1 MQKMVN
7 VILKIFYMNTRKNI
21 AILNIKGVYFRCTL
35 SGISKD
41 EAVNR
46 LNNSVLE
53 DLEDF
58 CVILDTGLVEYH
70 NMMRGKLID
79 GKE

>member
-1 MQKMVN
+1 MVN
-7 VILKIFYMNTRKNI
+7 VILKRFYMNARKNI
-21 AILNIKGVYFRCTL
+21 AMLNIKGVYFRCTL

-58 CVILDTGLVEYH
+58 CVILDTGLVEDH
-70 NMMRGKLID
+70 KMMRGKLID
-79 GKE
+79 GKEL

>member
-1 MQKMVN
+1 
-7 VILKIFYMNTRKNI
+7 MNTRKNI

-35 SGISKD
+35 SGIRRD

-46 LNNSVLE
+46 MNNSVLE

-58 CVILDTGLVEYH
+58 CVILDTGLVEDH
-70 NMMRGKLID
+70 KMMRGK
-79 GKE
+79 